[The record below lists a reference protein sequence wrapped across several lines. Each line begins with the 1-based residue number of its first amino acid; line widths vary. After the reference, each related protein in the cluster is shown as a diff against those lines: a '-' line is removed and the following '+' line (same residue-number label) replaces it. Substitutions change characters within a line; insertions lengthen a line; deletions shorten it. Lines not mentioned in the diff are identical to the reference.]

1 MNHVLLATAFTAGLV
16 GSTHCLFMCG
26 SLAAVAAG
34 GSGGHA
40 PWRNRLVRALRFQ
53 AGRLVAY
60 VVLGLAAGGIGSAVD
75 LAGSAVGVSRVAV
88 LIAGGLMMLSGLSLL
103 LGRAFATTAEP
114 KAGRPGLL
122 SRAQHA
128 ITRRVGG
135 LLKVLPP
142 STRAVV
148 LGATTGLLPCGFLW
162 SFVAVAA
169 GTGTPLGGATV
180 MAAFALGTAP
190 ATLGAATMFME
201 VLSRLGRNAS
211 VFVALALVA
220 TGAWTVWQ
228 RARSLDAAPA
238 VQTSP
243 TTTPTPMRDV
253 AAAPEAMSCCHD
265 EAPK

>member
-1 MNHVLLATAFTAGLV
+1 MNHVLLVTAFTAGLV

-34 GSGGHA
+34 GNAPNA
-40 PWRNRLVRALRFQ
+40 PWQRRLGRALRFQ
-53 AGRLVAY
+53 GGRLVAY
-60 VVLGLAAGGIGSAVD
+60 VTLGLAAGGIGSAVD

-103 LGRAFATTAEP
+103 LGRAFATTPEP
-114 KAGRPGLL
+114 KPGKPSAL

-128 ITRRVGG
+128 LTRRVGG

-162 SFVAVAA
+162 SFVTVAA
-169 GTGTPLGGATV
+169 GTGTPLGGAAV

-190 ATLGAATMFME
+190 ATLGAATVFME
-201 VLSRLGRNAS
+201 ILARLGRNAS
-211 VFVALALVA
+211 VAVALALVA

-228 RARSLDAAPA
+228 RAKSLESTPTAVASTSEGPAPQAEAPA
-238 VQTSP
+238 
-243 TTTPTPMRDV
+243 
-253 AAAPEAMSCCHD
+253 AMSCCHD
-265 EAPK
+265 EAAK